1 MRTKSGFYPCALVT
15 CANALT
21 SAAFSVAMLWG
32 HPLTDA
38 AAMYGVARSVPLAV
52 AALIATV
59 RRSYIGIAVLGPLLA
74 SIQACD
80 AIVGWVSHD
89 FGKTIGPL
97 VLAVLTLASVI
108 VFSRN
113 RVLDD
118 TGRGSGNHIHR

>member
-1 MRTKSGFYPCALVT
+1 MRIKSGFYLCALAT

-32 HPLTDA
+32 HPLMDA

-52 AALIATV
+52 AALIATA
-59 RRSYIGIAVLGPLLA
+59 RRSYIGVAVLGPLLA

-89 FGKTIGPL
+89 VGKTIGPL
-97 VLAVLTLASVI
+97 VLAALTLASVI
-108 VFSRN
+108 VFYRN
-113 RVLDD
+113 RLLDD
-118 TGRGSGNHIHR
+118 TGRR

>member
-1 MRTKSGFYPCALVT
+1 MRTQYGFYSCALMS

-21 SAAFSVAMLWG
+21 SAAFSVAMLGG
-32 HPLTDA
+32 HPLIDA

-52 AALIATV
+52 AALITLV
-59 RRSYIGIAVLGPLLA
+59 RRSYIGVAVLAPLLA

-89 FGKTIGPL
+89 VVKTVGPL

-113 RVLDD
+113 RRLDD
-118 TGRGSGNHIHR
+118 TGSR

>member
-1 MRTKSGFYPCALVT
+1 
-15 CANALT
+15 
-21 SAAFSVAMLWG
+21 MLG
-32 HPLTDA
+32 GQPLAYAT
-38 AAMYGVARSVPLAV
+38 AMYGVARSVPLAF
-52 AALIATV
+52 AALIATA

-97 VLAVLTLASVI
+97 VLAVLTMASVI

-113 RVLDD
+113 RLLDD
-118 TGRGSGNHIHR
+118 TGTR

>member
-1 MRTKSGFYPCALVT
+1 MRTKDGFYLCALMT

-21 SAAFSVAMLWG
+21 SAAFSVAMLGG
-32 HPLTDA
+32 HPLTNI
-38 AAMYGVARSVPLAV
+38 AAMYGVARSMPLAV

-59 RRSYIGIAVLGPLLA
+59 RRSYVGVGVLGPLLA

-108 VFSRN
+108 VFSRS
-113 RVLDD
+113 RLLDD
-118 TGRGSGNHIHR
+118 TGTR